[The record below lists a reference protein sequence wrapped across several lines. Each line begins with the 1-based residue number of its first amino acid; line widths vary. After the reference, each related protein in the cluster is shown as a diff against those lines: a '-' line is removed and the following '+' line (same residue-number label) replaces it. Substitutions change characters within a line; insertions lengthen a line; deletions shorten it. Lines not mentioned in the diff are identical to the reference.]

1 MATVFRIS
9 ELKSK
14 LDGWRINRK
23 STHALDAL
31 GGDPSGQSGQ
41 DSAGA
46 DSDDLCSTL
55 VDRYEE
61 DYDLSLLLENLVIP
75 RLIAGQVRHDIAP
88 RAAAIAVRA
97 PEVEQPAIMPMIS
110 EADVDAFAKLSIQ
123 GEAYALFDILDVYLV
138 QGLPVETIYI
148 QLLAPAARQ
157 LGTYW
162 DDDELDFVA
171 VTMGLWR
178 IQEVLR
184 ELTVRVPPKS
194 RQTYGHRSALFAPM
208 PGEQHSLGTLMVA
221 ECFQRA
227 GWETEVLIEPTQ
239 SEFTSQFANCHYDL
253 IGLTV
258 SCDSSTAALENLV
271 KTIKIVSCNPKI
283 RIMLGGAA
291 INSRPEI
298 VAQCG
303 ADGTAFDAVQA
314 VVVADSLVPQ
324 KFECFETLL

>member
-14 LDGWRINRK
+14 LGDWRTSRK
-23 STHALDAL
+23 STHL
-31 GGDPSGQSGQ
+31 P
-41 DSAGA
+41 
-46 DSDDLCSTL
+46 DLAPAESEEARLTL
-55 VDRYEE
+55 VNRYEE
-61 DYDLSLLLENLVIP
+61 DYDLSLLLQNLVIP
-75 RLIAGQVRHDIAP
+75 RLVAGRVAHDIAP
-88 RAAAIAVRA
+88 DASKMAWREFAPGTAI
-97 PEVEQPAIMPMIS
+97 S
-110 EADVDAFAKLSIQ
+110 DADVEVFAKLSIT
-123 GEAYALFDILDVYLV
+123 GEAHMLCEILDVYLAK
-138 QGLPVETIYI
+138 GIAVETIYI
-148 QLLAPAARQ
+148 QLLAPAARI

-162 DDDELDFVA
+162 EDDSLDFVA

-208 PGEQHSLGTLMVA
+208 PGEQHSLGTLMVS

-239 SEFTSQFANCHYDL
+239 SEFTSKFADCHFDL

-258 SCDSSTAALENLV
+258 SCDSSTAALGNLV
-271 KTIKIVSCNPKI
+271 KTIKVVSCNPRI

-291 INSRPEI
+291 INSRPEL
-298 VAQCG
+298 VADCG
-303 ADGTAFDAVQA
+303 ADGTASDAVQA

-324 KFECFETLL
+324 KFERHGAFI

>member
-14 LDGWRINRK
+14 LDDWRTSRK
-23 STHALDAL
+23 STHQ
-31 GGDPSGQSGQ
+31 P
-41 DSAGA
+41 DSVPAEA
-46 DSDDLCSTL
+46 EEARLTL
-55 VDRYEE
+55 VSRYEE
-61 DYDLSLLLENLVIP
+61 DYDLSLLLQNLVIP
-75 RLIAGQVRHDIAP
+75 RLVAGRVTHDIAP
-88 RAAAIAVRA
+88 DAMK
-97 PEVEQPAIMPMIS
+97 MPWREFVADTVIS
-110 EADVDAFAKLSIQ
+110 DADVEMFAKLSIT
-123 GEAYALFDILDVYLV
+123 GEAHTLCEILDVYLAK
-138 QGLPVETIYI
+138 GIAVETIYV
-148 QLLAPAARQ
+148 QLLAPAARI

-162 DDDELDFVA
+162 EDDSLDFVA

-208 PGEQHSLGTLMVA
+208 PGEQHSLGTLMVS

-239 SEFTSQFANCHYDL
+239 TEFTAKYADCHFDL

-258 SCDSSTAALENLV
+258 SCDSSTAALGNLV
-271 KTIKIVSCNPKI
+271 KTIKVVSCNPRI

-291 INSRPEI
+291 INNRPEL
-298 VAQCG
+298 VADCG

-314 VVVADSLVPQ
+314 VVVADNLVPQ
-324 KFECFETLL
+324 TLERYDTFI

>member
-14 LDGWRINRK
+14 LGDWRTSRK
-23 STHALDAL
+23 STHPTDLA
-31 GGDPSGQSGQ
+31 
-41 DSAGA
+41 SAESQEA
-46 DSDDLCSTL
+46 RLTL

-61 DYDLSLLLENLVIP
+61 DYDLSLLLQNLVIP
-75 RLIAGQVRHDIAP
+75 RLIAGRVAHDIAP
-88 RAAAIAVRA
+88 EA
-97 PEVEQPAIMPMIS
+97 PLLPLHALVPSAEIS
-110 EADVDAFAKLSIQ
+110 DADVDLFADLSIT
-123 GEAYALFDILDVYLV
+123 GEAHSLLQILDAYLV
-138 QGLPVETIYI
+138 KGMPVETIYI
-148 QLLAPAARQ
+148 QLLAPAARK

-162 DDDELDFVA
+162 EDDSLDFVA

-208 PGEQHSLGTLMVA
+208 PGEQHSLGTLMVS

-227 GWETEVLIEPTQ
+227 GWETEVLVEPTQ
-239 SEFTSQFANCHYDL
+239 SEFTSKFADCHFDL

-258 SCDSSTAALENLV
+258 SCDSSTASLANIV
-271 KTIKIVSCNPKI
+271 KTIKVVSCNPRI
-283 RIMLGGAA
+283 RIMLGGTA
-291 INSRPEI
+291 INNRPEL
-298 VAQCG
+298 VADCG
-303 ADGTAFDAVQA
+303 ADGTATDAVQA

-324 KFECFETLL
+324 TLERHDTFI